1 MATFETEQ
9 VEDLADRFYV
19 LVDGK
24 FDVVIIR
31 TAEGL
36 VIDVYPKDW
45 IEPVDTFTVWEE
57 EIDAMNAQAVAS

>member
-9 VEDLADRFYV
+9 VEDLPDRIYV

-24 FDVVIIR
+24 LDVVIIR
-31 TAEGL
+31 TDEGL

-45 IEPVDTFTVWEE
+45 DFPFDTFTIWDGEIAALEE
-57 EIDAMNAQAVAS
+57 EAG